1 MIPDW
6 LYSPLPMAL
15 LGAIPGA
22 MRAYVASIASG
33 SLAKAIAD
41 ALIGVV
47 FAASIADWLT
57 PDGYPMVALVIGMMA
72 ALAGAKA
79 LDAFFELVPA
89 LVRDVAYGWIR
100 RNFGSSYGGGH
111 YPPRPPHLP
120 RPPRDYRRDVD
131 NPDEVNDEYR

>member
-6 LYSPLPMAL
+6 FYLPLPMAL
-15 LGAIPGA
+15 LGAIPGS
-22 MRAYVASIASG
+22 MRAYVASVKHG
-33 SLAKAIAD
+33 GRAKALAD

-79 LDAFFELVPA
+79 LDAFFELVPV
-89 LVRDVAYGWIR
+89 LVRDVAQGWISR
-100 RNFGSSYGGGH
+100 TFGRSDYGRYN
-111 YPPRPPHLP
+111 YPPRL
-120 RPPRDYRRDVD
+120 PPRDYRRELD
-131 NPDEVNDEYR
+131 NPDEVNDEHR